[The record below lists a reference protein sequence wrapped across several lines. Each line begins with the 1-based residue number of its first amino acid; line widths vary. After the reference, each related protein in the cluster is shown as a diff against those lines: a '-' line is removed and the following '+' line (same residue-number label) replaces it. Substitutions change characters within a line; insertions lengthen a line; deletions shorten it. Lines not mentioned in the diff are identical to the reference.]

1 LRELPTLTLQPA
13 IKISGKV
20 KVPGQIQSNSA
31 ERGQAMR
38 ILHTLLLVL
47 VSAVTLLDF
56 GVWSQ
61 KQGVSITT
69 TISIGQDKHAEAKA
83 ESPPQ
88 KRGYIGFA
96 YVKNTV
102 TQVFAG
108 SPAAKAGIMIGDKI
122 MDIDGRSTFGM
133 DSRGK
138 FEAITGAVGTSVDVI
153 LERDD
158 EQLKLSMVRAL
169 AVPDELEQLKIQQR
183 KWADAASSKA
193 KSNLSDAATTDATIA
208 DSKE

>member
-1 LRELPTLTLQPA
+1 
-13 IKISGKV
+13 
-20 KVPGQIQSNSA
+20 
-31 ERGQAMR
+31 MR
-38 ILHTLLLVL
+38 ILHTLMLVL

-69 TISIGQDKHAEAKA
+69 TISIGQDKHNEAKA

-88 KRGYIGFA
+88 KRGYLGFRF
-96 YVKNTV
+96 VKNTI
-102 TQVFAG
+102 THIFAG
-108 SPAAKAGIMIGDKI
+108 SPAAKAGIMTGDKI

-133 DSRGK
+133 DDLRK

-153 LERDD
+153 LERGD
-158 EQLKLSMVRAL
+158 EQLKRSVVRAL
-169 AVPDELEQLKIQQR
+169 PVPDELELLRIQKR
-183 KWADAASSKA
+183 NWADAAASIA
-193 KSNLSDAATTDATIA
+193 KSNLSDAAVTAAITG